1 MDTTEHR
8 IIDGVMSEVTAD
20 PEAIAAAVAEMEA
33 LTDRRARVA
42 RGIDLAWHLDLARGE
57 VEQAERIA
65 AEGYLD

>member
-1 MDTTEHR
+1 MDTTESQ

-33 LTDRRARVA
+33 LTDHRARVA

>member
-1 MDTTEHR
+1 MDTTEYR

>member
-1 MDTTEHR
+1 
-8 IIDGVMSEVTAD
+8 
-20 PEAIAAAVAEMEA
+20 
-33 LTDRRARVA
+33 VA

>member
-1 MDTTEHR
+1 MDTTEYR

-20 PEAIAAAVAEMEA
+20 PEAIAVAVAEMEA

>member
-1 MDTTEHR
+1 MDTTEYR

-20 PEAIAAAVAEMEA
+20 PEVIAAAVAEMEA